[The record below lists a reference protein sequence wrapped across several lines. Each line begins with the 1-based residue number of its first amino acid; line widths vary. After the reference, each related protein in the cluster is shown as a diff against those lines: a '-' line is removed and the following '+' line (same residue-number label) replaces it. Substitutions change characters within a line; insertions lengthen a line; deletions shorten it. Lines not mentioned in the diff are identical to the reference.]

1 MLKAMKEK
9 RNDLITR
16 AEAILDKAKE
26 EKRELSEDER
36 KEITEIRDEVRAID
50 ESAKLDD
57 EIRELGEIKDDKT
70 PSDADEKRSDEDN
83 QRAIE
88 ADERNAFEN
97 YIRGRVVH
105 DNVRADMTKGDNG
118 AIIPKTI
125 VGQIIKR
132 VYDICPILDRSHKYN
147 VKGQIDIPFYPA
159 DANVITVAYQN
170 EFVAMTGSAGKFNTI
185 SLTGFLA
192 GALSKISLSLI
203 NNVEFN
209 IVDFVIEEM
218 SQAIRRWIE
227 KELLVGTPNK
237 VAGLS
242 SLTHGVTAAA
252 ATAVTA
258 DELIDLQDSVK
269 DAYQENA
276 IWIMS
281 SATRTAI
288 RKLKDGEQ
296 RYLLNDDATSPFG
309 KVLLGKPVYVSDNMP
324 DMASGNVAIYYG
336 DMSGLATKF
345 AENININV
353 LREKYADE
361 HVVGVIGWLEFDAKV
376 EDEQK
381 IAKLTMA

>member
-1 MLKAMKEK
+1 
-9 RNDLITR
+9 
-16 AEAILDKAKE
+16 
-26 EKRELSEDER
+26 
-36 KEITEIRDEVRAID
+36 
-50 ESAKLDD
+50 
-57 EIRELGEIKDDKT
+57 
-70 PSDADEKRSDEDN
+70 
-83 QRAIE
+83 
-88 ADERNAFEN
+88 
-97 YIRGRVVH
+97 
-105 DNVRADMTKGDNG
+105 MT
-118 AIIPKTI
+118 
-125 VGQIIKR
+125 
-132 VYDICPILDRSHKYN
+132 
-147 VKGQIDIPFYPA
+147 
-159 DANVITVAYQN
+159 
-170 EFVAMTGSAGKFNTI
+170 
-185 SLTGFLA
+185 
-192 GALSKISLSLI
+192 
-203 NNVEFN
+203 
-209 IVDFVIEEM
+209 
-218 SQAIRRWIE
+218 
-227 KELLVGTPNK
+227 
-237 VAGLS
+237 
-242 SLTHGVTAAA
+242 A

-381 IAKLTMA
+381 ISKLTMAS